1 MVYIMEKLKELWDKM
16 TEGCDNVGAV
26 VLTVLVV
33 VGIILFAFAIAFGIT
48 AIEACL
54 LMWLWN
60 LVIPALW
67 VAAPKLSFWLSFGLL
82 LICKILF
89 KTVTVTTKNHKD

>member
-1 MVYIMEKLKELWDKM
+1 MEKLQELWEKM
-16 TEGCDNVGAV
+16 TEGCDNEGAV
-26 VLTVLVV
+26 VLAILVV
-33 VGIILFAFAIAFGIT
+33 VGIVLFAFAIAFGVT

-60 LVIPALW
+60 LVIPTLW

-89 KTVTVTTKNHKD
+89 KSVTVATKNNKE